1 QPGDITAEVTG
12 QDEYGNAYK
21 ADDAVEFDV
30 QTGTPEATITIDE
43 PFGDSVLNQE
53 ESKVEQT
60 ITGSVGGAAK
70 EGDAVVVTIGGKEYP
85 AEVQAGNTWSVTVP
99 ADAVK
104 DLQPGDIT
112 AEVTGQDEYGN
123 AYKADDAVE
132 FDVQT

>member
-1 QPGDITAEVTG
+1 EVQAGNTWSVTVPADAVKDLQPGDITAEVTG

-70 EGDAVVVTIGGKEYP
+70 EGDAVVVTIGGKE
-85 AEVQAGNTWSVTVP
+85 
-99 ADAVK
+99 
-104 DLQPGDIT
+104 
-112 AEVTGQDEYGN
+112 
-123 AYKADDAVE
+123 
-132 FDVQT
+132 